1 MDRMDRAQLADFL
14 RTRREALQPEDVGL
28 PRGSR
33 RRTGGL
39 RREEV
44 AVLADMSADYYG
56 RIEQQRGPNPSE
68 QLLASLARALRLSL
82 AERDHLYR
90 LGGFVPP
97 GRARRGD
104 HVDAGLMRI
113 LDRLADVPAMV
124 VGSTGE
130 TLVQTPPC
138 VALLGDETAHTGLAR
153 CVAYR
158 WWTDPSS
165 RTRYPDDD
173 RDALG
178 RAFTA
183 ELRTAYARDGR
194 DSLAGDV
201 VAALE
206 AGSPEFREVWADHEV
221 ARPHSKH
228 KRIVHP
234 EVGVL
239 EVFCQTLYD
248 VEQDQ
253 GLLVFTATP
262 GTESHERLRLLG
274 VIGAQRL

>member
-1 MDRMDRAQLADFL
+1 MDRAQLADFL

-56 RIEQQRGPNPSE
+56 RIEQQRGPKPSE
-68 QLLASLARALRLSL
+68 QMLASLARGLRLST
-82 AERDHLYR
+82 AERDHLFR
-90 LGGFVPP
+90 LGGYVAP
-97 GRARRGD
+97 GRLRRGD
-104 HVDAGLMRI
+104 HVEAGLMRI
-113 LDRLADVPAMV
+113 LDRLVDVPAMV

-138 VALLGDETAHTGLAR
+138 VALLGDETAYEGLAR
-153 CVAYR
+153 CVAHR
-158 WWTDPSS
+158 WWTLPEA
-165 RTRYPDDD
+165 RLRYPAEDQGGI
-173 RDALG
+173 G

-183 ELRTAYARDGR
+183 ELRAALTRDGAG
-194 DSLAGDV
+194 SLAAEV
-201 VAALE
+201 VADLE
-206 AGSPEFREVWADHEV
+206 ARSPEFRAVWAEHEV
-221 ARPHSKH
+221 ARLHSKH

-234 EVGVL
+234 DVGVV

-248 VEQDQ
+248 VDQDQ
-253 GLLVFTATP
+253 GLLLFTATP
-262 GTESHERLRLLG
+262 GTESSERLKLLG
-274 VIGAQRL
+274 VIGAQSL